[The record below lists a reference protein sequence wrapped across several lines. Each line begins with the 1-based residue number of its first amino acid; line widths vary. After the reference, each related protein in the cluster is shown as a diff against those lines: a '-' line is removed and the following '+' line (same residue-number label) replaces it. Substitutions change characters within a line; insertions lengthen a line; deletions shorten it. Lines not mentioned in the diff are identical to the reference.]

1 MVNENKMNII
11 EVLVKLRTDLKLWVT
26 NKLI

>member
-26 NKLI
+26 NKFI

>member
-1 MVNENKMNII
+1 MADNNKMNII
-11 EVLVKLRTDLKLWVT
+11 EVLVNLGNDLKLWGT